1 MPFTGKATYDAGATL
16 PELIE
21 DVSDIIGI
29 VSPFETP
36 LLDYLGDPK
45 RSAASTIHEWL
56 EDTLLPNTDTLNQG
70 SFTPDPTTTTALTV
84 ANGNRF
90 KVGDQVRPGTSGE
103 VIFITAVSGNNLT
116 VIRGYG
122 GTTAIALSNGLAL
135 TILGNAALEG
145 DDASPAKQTNRVRKL
160 NYTQI
165 FSATVNVSGSMQA
178 ARAHG
183 IADELDYQKQER
195 TRELLRDLENC
206 IINGVAPAA
215 NQQGSSTV
223 RRTMNGLLK
232 TITTNNF
239 SPDSGPIPPG
249 GGGSNDELNEAVLNA
264 AIRTIWE
271 QSSAKIDTI
280 VVNGIQKR
288 RINSFIT
295 QSRQY
300 QPEDTAFRNLVSVYE
315 SDFGVCR
322 VILSRWV
329 PPASVL
335 LLDSSRIEVMPLRGR
350 SFGFKPLAATG
361 DSHAGQVLGEYTL
374 EVRNENAHGV
384 IKNLATSAA

>member
-1 MPFTGKATYDAGATL
+1 MSFTGKATYDAGATL
-16 PELIE
+16 PELVE

-36 LLDYLGDPK
+36 LLDHLGDPK
-45 RSAASTIHEWL
+45 RSAASTIHEWI
-56 EDTLLPNTDTLNQG
+56 EDTLLPNTDTLNQTV
-70 SFTPDPTTTTALTV
+70 FTPGPLTTTALTV
-84 ANGNRF
+84 SNGSRF
-90 KVGDQVRPGTSGE
+90 KAGDQVRAGTSTE
-103 VIFITAVSGNNLT
+103 IFFVTAVSGNNLT

-122 GTTAIALSNGLAL
+122 GTTAVILTNGMAL

-145 DDASPAKQTNRVRKL
+145 DDAAPAKQTNRVRQL

-178 ARAHG
+178 ARAYG

-206 IINGVAPAA
+206 VINGVAPGAT
-215 NQQGSSTV
+215 QQGSSTV

-232 TITTNNF
+232 IISTNVF
-239 SPDSGPIPPG
+239 APDTGPIPPG
-249 GGGSNDELNEAVLNA
+249 GGSGNNELNEAVLNA
-264 AIRTIWE
+264 AIRSIWE
-271 QSSAKIDTI
+271 QSSGKVDTI
-280 VVNGIQKR
+280 VVNGVQKR

-295 QSRQY
+295 PSRQY
-300 QPEDTAFRNLVSVYE
+300 QPADTAFRDLVSVYE

-329 PPASVL
+329 PPGSML

-361 DSHAGQVLGEYTL
+361 DSHSGQVLGEYTL

-384 IKNLATSAA
+384 IKNLAVTVA